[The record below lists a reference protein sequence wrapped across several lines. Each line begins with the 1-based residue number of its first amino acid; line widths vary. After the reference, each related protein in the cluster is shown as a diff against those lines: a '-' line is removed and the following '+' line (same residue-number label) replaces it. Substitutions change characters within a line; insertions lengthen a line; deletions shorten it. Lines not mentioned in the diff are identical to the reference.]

1 MYVYHPARVAGGA
14 RGAQGKGESMK
25 LRKHLLAGVTAAA
38 AAVVLAVSPVA
49 VPPVFAAESLEDTVQ
64 YLHSCPQCNGLP
76 HGLVDANTPDGG
88 YYSRNVAFLASDL
101 FGDPSVGIADFA
113 IEGDGACVGVEKVRL
128 PDNDGV
134 EQDAISA
141 TAIDAPGTVTITVT
155 GTNGVEVT
163 CKVTSED
170 LSNDDAAV
178 AAAQHFQPVAS
189 IEIYTPY
196 DGQNMM
202 IGEDGGHGHSVGFT
216 IFDANRNDYVAAT
229 WEDVTFAS
237 SNENVLR
244 FTDDLGSFE
253 LVGVGTATITITCVD
268 PLNGNTVKG
277 SATINVLDP
286 ASPEDQ
292 IVNVSGTTANE
303 SASMTIWGA
312 AQHITAFLEKTQGMN
327 LKLDVQAKGAEQLG
341 APQQNAVTILNQTR
355 NVLGT
360 YDINLMN
367 VFDMS
372 TVPVVSDDGLILTV
386 RIPLT
391 EAMAAEN
398 PDNLVVYYLS
408 PDGTMQVV
416 DTFVENGCICFTTS
430 HLSTYAVTSVKS
442 QGQKPQEEQQTDQSK
457 TEQKKDEGT
466 LANTGDAALV
476 MTGLAVAGS
485 AVAFA
490 GAAAARRRK

>member
-1 MYVYHPARVAGGA
+1 MYVYHPVRIAGGA
-14 RGAQGKGESMK
+14 QKAQGKGEPMK

-38 AAVVLAVSPVA
+38 AAVALAASPVA
-49 VPPVFAAESLEDTVQ
+49 VPPAFAAEPLESTVA

-76 HGLVDANTPDGG
+76 HGLVGAPTPDGG
-88 YYSRNVAFLASDL
+88 FYAVNAAFRASDL
-101 FGDPSVGIADFA
+101 FGDPNVGIAEFTV
-113 IEGDGACVGVEKVRL
+113 EGDGACVGVEKVRL
-128 PDNDGV
+128 SDNDGV

-141 TAIDAPGTVTITVT
+141 TAIDAPGAVTITVT
-155 GTNGVEVT
+155 GTDGAKVT
-163 CKVTSED
+163 CKVTSKD
-170 LSNDDAAV
+170 LSNDATAV

-189 IEIYTPY
+189 IEIYSPY
-196 DGQNMM
+196 DGQNMTL
-202 IGEDGGHGHSVGFT
+202 GEDGGHGHSVGFT

-253 LVGVGTATITITCVD
+253 LVGVGTATITLTCVD
-268 PLNGNTVKG
+268 PLSGKTVEG

-286 ASPEDQ
+286 ASPEGQ
-292 IVNVSGTTANE
+292 TVNVSGTTSNE
-303 SASMTIWGA
+303 GASMTIWGA
-312 AQHITAFLEKTQGMN
+312 AQHITAFLEKTQNMN

-372 TVPVVSDDGLILTV
+372 TVPVASDDGLLLTV

-398 PDNLVVYYLS
+398 PENLVVYYLS

-416 DTFVENGCICFTTS
+416 DTFVENGCICFATS

-442 QGQKPQEEQQTDQSK
+442 QGQKPQDESKQEETK

-476 MTGLAVAGS
+476 MTGLAAAGS

-490 GAAAARRRK
+490 GAAAACRRK